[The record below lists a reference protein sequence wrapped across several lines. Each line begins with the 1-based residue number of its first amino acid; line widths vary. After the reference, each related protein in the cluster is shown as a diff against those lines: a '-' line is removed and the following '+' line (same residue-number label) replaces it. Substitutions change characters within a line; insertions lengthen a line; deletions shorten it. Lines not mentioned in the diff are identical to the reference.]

1 MIDKA
6 MAEHIHQVSLRLIVE
21 LSTLLCDVGLTCP
34 DPDYRKIKRGIGL
47 SIGTI
52 QTEPM
57 DLLYVD
63 HPELDD
69 LTVAKVHPV
78 TGEIRG

>member
-1 MIDKA
+1 MIEKA
-6 MAEHIHQVSLRLIVE
+6 MAQQIHRVSLSAIVE
-21 LSTLLCDVGLTCP
+21 LSTLLRDVRAACSDLEFEQ
-34 DPDYRKIKRGIGL
+34 IKRGIGL

-52 QTEPM
+52 QTELV

-69 LTVAKVHPV
+69 LA
-78 TGEIRG
+78 

>member
-6 MAEHIHQVSLRLIVE
+6 MAEHIHQSSLRVIVE
-21 LSTLLCDVGLTCP
+21 LSTLLRDVGASCP
-34 DPDYRKIKRGIGL
+34 DPDYQKIKRGIGL

-52 QTEPM
+52 QTELM

-69 LTVAKVHPV
+69 LA
-78 TGEIRG
+78 

>member
-6 MAEHIHQVSLRLIVE
+6 MAEQIHQASLNAIVE
-21 LSTLLCDVGLTCP
+21 LSTLLRDVEATCP
-34 DPDYRKIKRGIGL
+34 NQDYQKIKRGIGL

-52 QTEPM
+52 QTELM

-69 LTVAKVHPV
+69 LA
-78 TGEIRG
+78 